1 MPARGSTRLKATT
14 KAHDERRVAARETL
28 MTLLQDETFVDYFN
42 VFLNLPVFGQRV
54 LFKRHAHT
62 FIFDPPVAV
71 SKQ

>member
-1 MPARGSTRLKATT
+1 MSARGGTRPKATT
-14 KAHDERRVAARETL
+14 KAARETL

-54 LFKRHAHT
+54 LFKRHTHT

-71 SKQ
+71 ST